1 MVWRKARRSPLD
13 EPGRQAVRRDRHGRA
28 GRSSVVRP
36 PLPALR
42 SRIDLFDQT
51 VATTADFLR
60 GSWPEELAGVRFE
73 VQAMPPSLDSNDGVD
88 RWQTDAVARRITIF
102 RIPIQRLS
110 HLHRN
115 DELHQRMMI
124 ESCVFR
130 ATAEFLGKDPWDLG
144 PERFRF
150 L

>member
-1 MVWRKARRSPLD
+1 MRRTDRRSPIG
-13 EPGRQAVRRDRHGRA
+13 EPGRRAVRRDRHGRS

-36 PLPALR
+36 PLPSLR
-42 SRIDLFDQT
+42 TRNDLFDQT
-51 VATTADFLR
+51 VASTADFLR
-60 GSWPEELAGVRFE
+60 GSWPDDLAGVRYE
-73 VQAMPPSLDSNDGVD
+73 VQAMPPQLDSGDGVD
-88 RWQTDAVARRITIF
+88 RWHTDATTRRITLF
-102 RIPIQRLS
+102 RLPIQRLS
-110 HLHRN
+110 HLHRD
-115 DELHQRMMI
+115 DEMHQRMMI

>member
-1 MVWRKARRSPLD
+1 MRRKDQRSPIGD
-13 EPGRQAVRRDRHGRA
+13 PGRRAVRRDRHGRA

-42 SRIDLFDQT
+42 TRIDLFDQT
-51 VATTADFLR
+51 VASTADFLR
-60 GSWPEELAGVRFE
+60 GSWPDDLAGVRYE
-73 VQAMPPSLDSNDGVD
+73 VQAMPPSLDSDDGVD
-88 RWQTDAVARRITIF
+88 RWHTDTSTRRITLF

-110 HLHRN
+110 HLHRD
-115 DELHQRMMI
+115 DEMHQRMMI
-124 ESCVFR
+124 ESYVFR